1 MKQVLVVVLGLG
13 MGLLFSCGK
22 QATVDDVVQMITQAS
37 GGAETL
43 QSINDQVSTW
53 DFTMHMMPPMPESA
67 MAEGGEEH
75 PMEQSA
81 EHPGEE
87 MGEMTGHPMPM
98 TITYKR
104 PNKIRFDTMGPDG
117 SVVWSS
123 CYDGEKGWEM
133 QMGHQKEFSEA
144 QLQETETMAATW
156 MDGFLNYQEKGLT
169 LALLPNEIVDGKK
182 YMVLQSTDK
191 HGNIQKYYI
200 DEATHLIE
208 RQAGEMVSMEGN
220 KEPMYM
226 TFKDYK
232 MVDGVNMAQHVAQ
245 YTDSGE
251 MIWEATLK
259 EVKHNTGVDDA
270 VFAMQPMTAK

>member
-1 MKQVLVVVLGLG
+1 MKQVFVVVLGLCV
-13 MGLLFSCGK
+13 GLLFSCGK

-37 GGAETL
+37 GGAEKL

-67 MAEGGEEH
+67 MAEG
-75 PMEQSA
+75 
-81 EHPGEE
+81 GEE

-123 CYDGEKGWEM
+123 CYDGAKGWEM
-133 QMGHQKEFSEA
+133 AMGHQKEFSEA
-144 QLQETETMAATW
+144 QLQETETMAAAW

-191 HGNIQKYYI
+191 HGNVQKYYI
-200 DEATHLIE
+200 DETTHLIE

-232 MVDGVNMAQHVAQ
+232 MVDGVIMSNHVAL
-245 YTDSGE
+245 YMDNGE

-259 EVKHNTGVDDA
+259 DVKHNTGVDDA
-270 VFAMQPMTAK
+270 VFAMQSMTAK